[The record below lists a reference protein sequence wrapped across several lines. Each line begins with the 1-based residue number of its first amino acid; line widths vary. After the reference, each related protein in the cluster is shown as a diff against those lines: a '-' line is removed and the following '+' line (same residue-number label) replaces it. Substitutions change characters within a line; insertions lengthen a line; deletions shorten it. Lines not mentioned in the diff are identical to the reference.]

1 MSIFGIPIPAIPIS
15 LSFGLAPAISQVF
28 SNGGLIP
35 IGRKGEAAQ
44 EKFSIG
50 QTEEMLTDDDQT
62 RGPDTQTPVW
72 VDKFKNIDFKKL
84 ASLFPDSF
92 PSKIKDYSQEEEVE
106 NDKVKRKSNF
116 NNYLAPNNPIIP
128 LSGSKELF
136 GSSVSSGYFPHDAK
150 TGSGGYFPMG
160 SSEEQR
166 VPIVK
171 FDHPIHPM
179 LPPDAPVLPPG
190 SGAGVRTQSDLYE
203 KILRDKLAT
212 VTKNDLQ
219 KLAAGTPLG
228 GGGGFQP
235 MFIPANRDGNIVNIG
250 NNLPPLSDE
259 LLTLLKDRDAD
270 RKTSAF
276 PGIDATMRNEAMRP
290 TEPPRVDVQTP
301 SIVIEE
307 VPPYSNDYNYYY
319 ENESPYGQIPE
330 YAEPDFDVIP
340 KDTFFARSTEKPVAV
355 KPKEDILDFTDI
367 TTNVLDF
374 KEQHIKE
381 TTTEYDPRKKNKN
394 RQEAVEFVQNLLKDT
409 NDLEDMRTE
418 PPPSTE
424 MDIELDILHKGTPL
438 HEQSTLGNSEGDEES
453 KTDTPQYE
461 YEYEYVY
468 YDDYLPITTTAPATT
483 RREEEGEERTTTSK
497 TSLKSLLSF
506 LNRESTTLE
515 DTASSSTVRVTQ
527 RPAIIRSSTIQY
539 DIGDSYPELQRS
551 TVTVE
556 IDQDWSRSLYF
567 ALKVISMFLSN
578 HFQPVTELDPVSP
591 GPHGAVLRLLPLP
604 IPPGQAGPGQPAQQR
619 REL

>member
-128 LSGSKELF
+128 LSGSKERF

-160 SSEEQR
+160 SSEEQK

-355 KPKEDILDFTDI
+355 
-367 TTNVLDF
+367 
-374 KEQHIKE
+374 
-381 TTTEYDPRKKNKN
+381 
-394 RQEAVEFVQNLLKDT
+394 
-409 NDLEDMRTE
+409 
-418 PPPSTE
+418 S
-424 MDIELDILHKGTPL
+424 
-438 HEQSTLGNSEGDEES
+438 
-453 KTDTPQYE
+453 
-461 YEYEYVY
+461 
-468 YDDYLPITTTAPATT
+468 
-483 RREEEGEERTTTSK
+483 
-497 TSLKSLLSF
+497 
-506 LNRESTTLE
+506 
-515 DTASSSTVRVTQ
+515 
-527 RPAIIRSSTIQY
+527 
-539 DIGDSYPELQRS
+539 
-551 TVTVE
+551 
-556 IDQDWSRSLYF
+556 
-567 ALKVISMFLSN
+567 
-578 HFQPVTELDPVSP
+578 
-591 GPHGAVLRLLPLP
+591 
-604 IPPGQAGPGQPAQQR
+604 
-619 REL
+619 